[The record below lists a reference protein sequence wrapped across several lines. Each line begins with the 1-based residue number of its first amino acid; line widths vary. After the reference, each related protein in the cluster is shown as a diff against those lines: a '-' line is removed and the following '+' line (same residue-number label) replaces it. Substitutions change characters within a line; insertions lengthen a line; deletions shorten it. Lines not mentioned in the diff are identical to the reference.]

1 MNDPDA
7 SQERKEEVNERLDG
21 TRFVTELER
30 LGTQMRHDDGV
41 EAWIASTATG
51 EKNTEYKFLSPE
63 PGRRECYI
71 KGRPHDE
78 FKVVV
83 VVLRGFKFHTAAMVQ
98 QEIEI
103 DGHWRFS
110 TPRYVIKG
118 QLNTAEHGIYITEY
132 REDFQPLFPVEG
144 SLVTKLR
151 FGQLVCEESEES
163 EEWIADSVLREHCL
177 KEKPQNRIRDLVS
190 FEPELEASAS
200 DETVYPEDIVNS
212 MRGSVNDD
220 GDDTQIADP
229 PRRNRRKAAAEYAQ
243 SGHQVN
249 KRVKVNHSNPKGA
262 GPSNDPDGV
271 LDRFNRWID
280 DDEYASP
287 KPGPGIKA
295 MPKR

>member
-1 MNDPDA
+1 
-7 SQERKEEVNERLDG
+7 
-21 TRFVTELER
+21 
-30 LGTQMRHDDGV
+30 MRHDDGV

-177 KEKPQNRIRDLVS
+177 SEIRITCQRKARLNRSCYCACAWPGFGPPSLKIERRS
-190 FEPELEASAS
+190 RS
-200 DETVYPEDIVNS
+200 DIGPSLYTVAKYEIE
-212 MRGSVNDD
+212 
-220 GDDTQIADP
+220 GDD
-229 PRRNRRKAAAEYAQ
+229 KAWTC
-243 SGHQVN
+243 
-249 KRVKVNHSNPKGA
+249 
-262 GPSNDPDGV
+262 D
-271 LDRFNRWID
+271 FD
-280 DDEYASP
+280 DDSVDHPA
-287 KPGPGIKA
+287 
-295 MPKR
+295 